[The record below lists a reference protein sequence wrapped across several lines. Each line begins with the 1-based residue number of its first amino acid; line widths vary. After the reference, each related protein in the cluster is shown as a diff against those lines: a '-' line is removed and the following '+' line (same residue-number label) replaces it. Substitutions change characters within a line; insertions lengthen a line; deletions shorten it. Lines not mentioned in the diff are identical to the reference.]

1 MSDAGVGTLAPDV
14 DFLIPQSVTGAM
26 HTTNT
31 PTAAHVPFDLLERI
45 ARQYLHV
52 ETLAMRKNDRLDFYD
67 TSVYSMQAALEAAMQ
82 GRTTVVIAHR
92 LATVLRADRI
102 VVMEGGRILDEG
114 THAQLVARGG
124 LYARLAAMQF
134 GLEELS

>member
-1 MSDAGVGTLAPDV
+1 VSDAGVGTLAPDV

-67 TSVYSMQAALEAAMQ
+67 TSVYSMQAALEAAY
-82 GRTTVVIAHR
+82 
-92 LATVLRADRI
+92 RA
-102 VVMEGGRILDEG
+102 GQ
-114 THAQLVARGG
+114 TSASQ
-124 LYARLAAMQF
+124 Q
-134 GLEELS
+134 